1 MAEWKTKFWVSYV
14 AKRQY
19 EAAQEGE
26 EKLFRGSALFGAAP
40 VGEEKHKQEG
50 APQMS
55 NQMLDSLEGYPENI
69 AAAVTQTAANG
80 GPLVELAASLAVFVD
95 TFARHKIEIKRLT

>member
-1 MAEWKTKFWVSYV
+1 
-14 AKRQY
+14 
-19 EAAQEGE
+19 
-26 EKLFRGSALFGAAP
+26 
-40 VGEEKHKQEG
+40 
-50 APQMS
+50 MS